1 MSRVVVIGA
10 GLGGLGAAIRL
21 QGAGHDV
28 TVVEGRER
36 PGGRA
41 YQLRDAGFTWDTGP
55 SLITMPWV
63 LEDVFAAG
71 GMDVGVELDLV
82 KLDPFYR
89 IFWEGED
96 RHLDFVAEPE
106 RMKEQIAKFSPKDAA
121 AFDGFMAA
129 LKPIYEDGILAA
141 GRRSFQRPGDL
152 ARITPGLA
160 RMGALRT
167 LYGFVAGHFGDERI
181 REAFSF
187 HSLFVGGDP
196 FRVPAIYGALVYL
209 QFLDAVWYAK
219 GGVYAMVEALARPLD
234 VRCGERVVRI
244 ERVGGAVS
252 GVVLA
257 GGERIAADVVISNA
271 DVLRTH
277 ELLGRRAPL
286 RRLRPTMSCFMLYL
300 GTDRPFPQLVHHTL
314 TVGRGYRDFIRS
326 VTRTG
331 QAPAGHSTYI
341 HVPSRT
347 EPAMAQPG
355 GDSIA
360 ILLPVANLERD
371 PVDWDVASDRVRDA
385 LLEGLERD
393 FGLKGLREAIVVEHR
408 MTPDDFARDLGAVAG
423 NAFATE
429 PTLHQSA
436 WFRTHNRDPRVRGL
450 YHVGAGTHPGAGI
463 PGVLLGAG
471 VTAGLVAK
479 DVPRPPGRI
488 RRTSAAAAG

>member
-10 GLGGLGAAIRL
+10 GLGGLGVALRL
-21 QGAGHDV
+21 QGQGHDV
-28 TVVEGRER
+28 TVVEARGR

-41 YQLRDAGFTWDTGP
+41 YQLRDQGFTWDTGP

-71 GMDVGVELDLV
+71 GLDVHQELELTR
-82 KLDPFYR
+82 LDPFYR

-106 RMKEQIAKFSPKDAA
+106 RMKAEIAKFSTRDAA

-167 LYGFVAGHFGDERI
+167 LYGFVASHFSDERI

-219 GGVYAMVEALARPLD
+219 GGVYSMVEALAAPLD
-234 VRCGERVVRI
+234 VRYGEPVSRI
-244 ERVGGAVS
+244 ERVRAAVN
-252 GVVLA
+252 GVVLE

-277 ELLGRRAPL
+277 ELLGRRPPR
-286 RRLRPTMSCFMLYL
+286 RRLRPTMSCFLLYL
-300 GTDRPFPQLVHHTL
+300 GTDRPIERLQHHTL
-314 TVGRGYRDFIRS
+314 TVGSGYREFIRS

-331 QAPAGHSTYI
+331 RAAGQWSTYI
-341 HVPSRT
+341 HAPART
-347 EPAMAQPG
+347 EAAMAAPG

-360 ILLPVANLERD
+360 ILLPVANLAVDARD
-371 PVDWDVASDRVRDA
+371 WAADGDRIRDE
-385 LLEGLERD
+385 LLDQLERD
-393 FGLKGLREAIVVEHR
+393 FGLDGLRSSIVVEHR
-408 MTPDDFARDLGAVAG
+408 MTPADFADDLGAVAG

-463 PGVLLGAG
+463 PGVLLGAQ
-471 VTAGLVAK
+471 VTAGLVTA
-479 DVPRPPGRI
+479 DTPRPVGTL
-488 RRTSAAAAG
+488 RRAHAAGAR